1 MNEVKYAEY
10 VNRLFAKSAKRGIPL
25 SGTFELTAR
34 CNLRCRMCYI
44 HREENDSEIK
54 TDEFSS
60 EEWLNIAKE
69 AQQCGMLFLL
79 LTGGEPFIRPDF
91 EEIYRRCRELG
102 IIVSINTNG
111 TMLGEKQV
119 ELLRKLPPQRV
130 NITLYGASEATYEK
144 LCRSGSAFERAY
156 RAVAMLTEAGVPV
169 KINYSVTPYNIG
181 DLDAVER
188 FANEH
193 NLPLQAA
200 TYMFPPV
207 RADENS
213 EISPCK
219 IGECETCERFT
230 PEESAAARWAHEL
243 RTLDPAIIEK
253 RAEAVALNTDIP
265 PTETECGDIPTER
278 IRCRAGAAAFW
289 ITYNGQLR
297 PCGMMCE
304 PSASLKE
311 RGFSAAW
318 NDIRAMRENI
328 MVPAKCT
335 ACRFRNI
342 CEACPAVC
350 FAENERFDAE
360 PTFMCKKMDAYT
372 RLAAEY
378 HKRR

>member
-44 HREENDSEIK
+44 HREENDGEIK

-156 RAVAMLTEAGVPV
+156 RAVAMLTEAGVP
-169 KINYSVTPYNIG
+169 
-181 DLDAVER
+181 
-188 FANEH
+188 
-193 NLPLQAA
+193 
-200 TYMFPPV
+200 
-207 RADENS
+207 
-213 EISPCK
+213 
-219 IGECETCERFT
+219 
-230 PEESAAARWAHEL
+230 ARS
-243 RTLDPAIIEK
+243 
-253 RAEAVALNTDIP
+253 
-265 PTETECGDIPTER
+265 CG
-278 IRCRAGAAAFW
+278 
-289 ITYNGQLR
+289 
-297 PCGMMCE
+297 
-304 PSASLKE
+304 
-311 RGFSAAW
+311 
-318 NDIRAMRENI
+318 
-328 MVPAKCT
+328 
-335 ACRFRNI
+335 
-342 CEACPAVC
+342 
-350 FAENERFDAE
+350 
-360 PTFMCKKMDAYT
+360 
-372 RLAAEY
+372 
-378 HKRR
+378 

>member
-1 MNEVKYAEY
+1 
-10 VNRLFAKSAKRGIPL
+10 
-25 SGTFELTAR
+25 
-34 CNLRCRMCYI
+34 
-44 HREENDSEIK
+44 
-54 TDEFSS
+54 
-60 EEWLNIAKE
+60 
-69 AQQCGMLFLL
+69 
-79 LTGGEPFIRPDF
+79 
-91 EEIYRRCRELG
+91 
-102 IIVSINTNG
+102 
-111 TMLGEKQV
+111 MLGEKQV

-156 RAVAMLTEAGVPV
+156 RAVELLTEAGVPV

-213 EISPCK
+213 EILPCE

-265 PTETECGDIPTER
+265 SAETECGDIPTER

-350 FAENERFDAE
+350 FAENGRFDAE

>member
-44 HREENDSEIK
+44 HREENDGEIK
-54 TDEFSS
+54 TDEFSA

-213 EISPCK
+213 EIFPCK

-230 PEESAAARWAHEL
+230 PEESAAARWARTSCERLTRRLLKNVRKLLHSTRIFRLPKRSAAIFRRSVYAVVREL
-243 RTLDPAIIEK
+243 RRFGSHTTGSFAPAE
-253 RAEAVALNTDIP
+253 
-265 PTETECGDIPTER
+265 
-278 IRCRAGAAAFW
+278 
-289 ITYNGQLR
+289 
-297 PCGMMCE
+297 
-304 PSASLKE
+304 
-311 RGFSAAW
+311 
-318 NDIRAMRENI
+318 
-328 MVPAKCT
+328 
-335 ACRFRNI
+335 
-342 CEACPAVC
+342 
-350 FAENERFDAE
+350 
-360 PTFMCKKMDAYT
+360 
-372 RLAAEY
+372 
-378 HKRR
+378 

>member
-1 MNEVKYAEY
+1 M
-10 VNRLFAKSAKRGIPL
+10 SII
-25 SGTFELTAR
+25 
-34 CNLRCRMCYI
+34 CRCR
-44 HREENDSEIK
+44 R
-54 TDEFSS
+54 
-60 EEWLNIAKE
+60 
-69 AQQCGMLFLL
+69 
-79 LTGGEPFIRPDF
+79 
-91 EEIYRRCRELG
+91 
-102 IIVSINTNG
+102 
-111 TMLGEKQV
+111 
-119 ELLRKLPPQRV
+119 QR
-130 NITLYGASEATYEK
+130 ICS
-144 LCRSGSAFERAY
+144 R
-156 RAVAMLTEAGVPV
+156 
-169 KINYSVTPYNIG
+169 
-181 DLDAVER
+181 
-188 FANEH
+188 
-193 NLPLQAA
+193 
-200 TYMFPPV
+200 PV

-213 EISPCK
+213 KIFPCK

-265 PTETECGDIPTER
+265 PAETECGDIPTER

-297 PCGMMCE
+297 PCGMMRE
-304 PSASLKE
+304 PSASLNE
-311 RGFSAAW
+311 CGFSAAW

-350 FAENERFDAE
+350 FAENGRFDAE

>member
-1 MNEVKYAEY
+1 M
-10 VNRLFAKSAKRGIPL
+10 
-25 SGTFELTAR
+25 
-34 CNLRCRMCYI
+34 
-44 HREENDSEIK
+44 
-54 TDEFSS
+54 
-60 EEWLNIAKE
+60 
-69 AQQCGMLFLL
+69 
-79 LTGGEPFIRPDF
+79 
-91 EEIYRRCRELG
+91 
-102 IIVSINTNG
+102 
-111 TMLGEKQV
+111 
-119 ELLRKLPPQRV
+119 

-188 FANEH
+188 FANER

-213 EISPCK
+213 KISPCK

-265 PTETECGDIPTER
+265 PAETECGDIPTER

-350 FAENERFDAE
+350 FAENGRFDAE

>member
-44 HREENDSEIK
+44 HREENDGEIK

-213 EISPCK
+213 EIFPVKSANAKPAK
-219 IGECETCERFT
+219 GSRRRNPLPQGGRTSCERLTRRLLKNVRKLLHSTRIFRL
-230 PEESAAARWAHEL
+230 PKRSAAIFRRSVYAVVREL
-243 RTLDPAIIEK
+243 RHFGSHTTGSFAPAE
-253 RAEAVALNTDIP
+253 
-265 PTETECGDIPTER
+265 
-278 IRCRAGAAAFW
+278 
-289 ITYNGQLR
+289 
-297 PCGMMCE
+297 
-304 PSASLKE
+304 
-311 RGFSAAW
+311 
-318 NDIRAMRENI
+318 
-328 MVPAKCT
+328 
-335 ACRFRNI
+335 
-342 CEACPAVC
+342 
-350 FAENERFDAE
+350 
-360 PTFMCKKMDAYT
+360 
-372 RLAAEY
+372 
-378 HKRR
+378 

>member
-44 HREENDSEIK
+44 HREENDGEIK
-54 TDEFSS
+54 TEEFSS

-169 KINYSVTPYNIG
+169 KINYSATPYNIG

-213 EISPCK
+213 EIFPCK

-265 PTETECGDIPTER
+265 PHGTTFGQCAKTSWFRQNAPLAVFAISVKLVPPFVLPKTDDSMQNRPLCAKKWTHIHGLQQN
-278 IRCRAGAAAFW
+278 
-289 ITYNGQLR
+289 ITKEDNYG
-297 PCGMMCE
+297 G
-304 PSASLKE
+304 SL
-311 RGFSAAW
+311 
-318 NDIRAMRENI
+318 
-328 MVPAKCT
+328 
-335 ACRFRNI
+335 
-342 CEACPAVC
+342 
-350 FAENERFDAE
+350 
-360 PTFMCKKMDAYT
+360 CK
-372 RLAAEY
+372 
-378 HKRR
+378 

>member
-1 MNEVKYAEY
+1 M
-10 VNRLFAKSAKRGIPL
+10 
-25 SGTFELTAR
+25 
-34 CNLRCRMCYI
+34 
-44 HREENDSEIK
+44 
-54 TDEFSS
+54 
-60 EEWLNIAKE
+60 W
-69 AQQCGMLFLL
+69 Q
-79 LTGGEPFIRPDF
+79 
-91 EEIYRRCRELG
+91 
-102 IIVSINTNG
+102 
-111 TMLGEKQV
+111 
-119 ELLRKLPPQRV
+119 PP
-130 NITLYGASEATYEK
+130 
-144 LCRSGSAFERAY
+144 
-156 RAVAMLTEAGVPV
+156 
-169 KINYSVTPYNIG
+169 
-181 DLDAVER
+181 
-188 FANEH
+188 
-193 NLPLQAA
+193 
-200 TYMFPPV
+200 
-207 RADENS
+207 
-213 EISPCK
+213 
-219 IGECETCERFT
+219 ECQTST

-265 PTETECGDIPTER
+265 SAETECGDIPTER

-297 PCGMMCE
+297 PCGMMRE

-350 FAENERFDAE
+350 FAENGRFDAE

>member
-1 MNEVKYAEY
+1 
-10 VNRLFAKSAKRGIPL
+10 
-25 SGTFELTAR
+25 
-34 CNLRCRMCYI
+34 
-44 HREENDSEIK
+44 
-54 TDEFSS
+54 
-60 EEWLNIAKE
+60 
-69 AQQCGMLFLL
+69 
-79 LTGGEPFIRPDF
+79 
-91 EEIYRRCRELG
+91 
-102 IIVSINTNG
+102 
-111 TMLGEKQV
+111 
-119 ELLRKLPPQRV
+119 
-130 NITLYGASEATYEK
+130 
-144 LCRSGSAFERAY
+144 
-156 RAVAMLTEAGVPV
+156 
-169 KINYSVTPYNIG
+169 
-181 DLDAVER
+181 
-188 FANEH
+188 
-193 NLPLQAA
+193 
-200 TYMFPPV
+200 MFPPV

-213 EISPCK
+213 QILPCE

-265 PTETECGDIPTER
+265 PAETECGDIPTER

-297 PCGMMCE
+297 PCGMMRE
-304 PSASLKE
+304 PSASLNE

-350 FAENERFDAE
+350 FAENGRFDAE

>member
-44 HREENDSEIK
+44 HREENDGEIK
-54 TDEFSS
+54 TEEFSS

-156 RAVAMLTEAGVPV
+156 RA
-169 KINYSVTPYNIG
+169 
-181 DLDAVER
+181 
-188 FANEH
+188 
-193 NLPLQAA
+193 
-200 TYMFPPV
+200 
-207 RADENS
+207 DENS
-213 EISPCK
+213 EIFPCK

-265 PTETECGDIPTER
+265 PAETECGDIPTER

-350 FAENERFDAE
+350 FAENGRFDAE

>member
-1 MNEVKYAEY
+1 MKYAEY

-44 HREENDSEIK
+44 HREENDGEIK

-111 TMLGEKQV
+111 TMIGEKQV

-200 TYMFPPV
+200 TYMFRPSV
-207 RADENS
+207 RMRTPKFCPAKSANAKPAKGS
-213 EISPCK
+213 RLRNPLPQGGRTS
-219 IGECETCERFT
+219 CERLTRRLLKNVRKLLHSTRIFRL
-230 PEESAAARWAHEL
+230 PKRSAAIFRRSVYAAVREL
-243 RTLDPAIIEK
+243 RRFGSHTTGSFAPAE
-253 RAEAVALNTDIP
+253 
-265 PTETECGDIPTER
+265 
-278 IRCRAGAAAFW
+278 
-289 ITYNGQLR
+289 
-297 PCGMMCE
+297 
-304 PSASLKE
+304 
-311 RGFSAAW
+311 
-318 NDIRAMRENI
+318 
-328 MVPAKCT
+328 
-335 ACRFRNI
+335 
-342 CEACPAVC
+342 
-350 FAENERFDAE
+350 
-360 PTFMCKKMDAYT
+360 
-372 RLAAEY
+372 
-378 HKRR
+378 

>member
-44 HREENDSEIK
+44 HREENDGEIK
-54 TDEFSS
+54 TEEFSS

-156 RAVAMLTEAGVPV
+156 RAVELLTEAGVPV

-213 EISPCK
+213 EILPCE

-243 RTLDPAIIEK
+243 
-253 RAEAVALNTDIP
+253 
-265 PTETECGDIPTER
+265 
-278 IRCRAGAAAFW
+278 
-289 ITYNGQLR
+289 
-297 PCGMMCE
+297 
-304 PSASLKE
+304 
-311 RGFSAAW
+311 
-318 NDIRAMRENI
+318 
-328 MVPAKCT
+328 
-335 ACRFRNI
+335 
-342 CEACPAVC
+342 
-350 FAENERFDAE
+350 
-360 PTFMCKKMDAYT
+360 
-372 RLAAEY
+372 
-378 HKRR
+378 